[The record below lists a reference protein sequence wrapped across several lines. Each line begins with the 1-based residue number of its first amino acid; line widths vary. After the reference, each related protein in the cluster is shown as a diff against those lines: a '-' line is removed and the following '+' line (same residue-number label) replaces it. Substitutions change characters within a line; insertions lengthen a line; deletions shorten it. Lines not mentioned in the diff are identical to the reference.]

1 MDSYNAIIVGS
12 GPAGTF
18 SAYALRGCKVLV
30 LDVGYR
36 PPSHPPLEDN
46 LYSLRQQREDMFH
59 ELIGDDFESLHNLH
73 RKNISLKLKS
83 PFMSYV
89 ARNQDQ
95 LSPLASGTFE
105 STMSFAL
112 GGLANAWGAG
122 VYRFDDRDLHDFP
135 IVAADLEPYYN
146 ELTEHIGISGANDDL
161 VPYFGRD
168 PALLPPMRMTRLAAD
183 LLERF
188 NRNQPWFKRAGIT
201 IGRPRLAVLT
211 QPHNG
216 RNSYTYDNLE
226 FFRPYHPAIY
236 NPVFTLDDLVA
247 RGQVELQT
255 GWLVTSYREHPENI
269 EVIARHV
276 ETAEQRSFH
285 AKCLV
290 LAAGALNTAKIVLQ
304 ANADFDARL
313 PILDNSMVC
322 IPLFRLDRIGAAL
335 DTHDGAMAQLNM
347 VYDPGPGA
355 DLLQASIYG
364 TTGPL
369 RSDILFQLPLTIS
382 ANAQWT
388 KLLAP
393 AMTLLM
399 LFGPGK
405 RNASNYLR
413 LTPAGALNVEYQW
426 TSTGLPERRIIRAF
440 RKIGF
445 LSHTALCQYPKMGS
459 SIHYAGTLPMKK
471 EPRLYETDVDGRLYG
486 TRRVYV
492 ADGACFT
499 ALPAKNLTLT
509 IMANAMRIATRL
521 RRDFE

>member
-1 MDSYNAIIVGS
+1 MDLYNAIIIGS

-36 PPSHPPLEDN
+36 PPALPQLEEN
-46 LYSLRQQREDMFH
+46 LYALRQQREDMFH
-59 ELIGDDFESLHNLH
+59 ELIGEDFESLHNLH
-73 RKNISLKLKS
+73 QRNISLKLKS

-89 ARNQDQ
+89 ARNQER
-95 LSPLASGTFE
+95 LSPLSSDTFE

-122 VYRFDDRDLHDFP
+122 VYRFDDRDLDHFP
-135 IVAADLEPYYN
+135 IAATDLEPYYN

-161 VPYFGRD
+161 APHFGHDRG
-168 PALLPPMRMTRLAAD
+168 LLPPLRMTRLAAD
-183 LLERF
+183 LLDRF
-188 NRNQPWFKRAGIT
+188 ARKRAWFQQAGIT
-201 IGRPRLAVLT
+201 LGRPRLAVLT
-211 QPHNG
+211 QPHHG
-216 RNSYTYDNLE
+216 RCPYNYDNLE
-226 FFRPYHPAIY
+226 FFRPYNPAIY
-236 NPVFTLDDLVA
+236 NPVYTLDDLVA
-247 RGQVELQT
+247 SGQIELQT
-255 GWLVTSYREHPENI
+255 GWLAISYMEHPEYI
-269 EVIARHV
+269 EVTARSV
-276 ETAEQRSFH
+276 DTGEERSFH
-285 AKCLV
+285 AKRLI
-290 LAAGALNTAKIVLQ
+290 LAAGALNSAKIVLQ
-304 ANADFDARL
+304 SNADFDSRL

-322 IPLFRLDRIGAAL
+322 IPLFRLGRIGAAL
-335 DTHDGAMAQLNM
+335 DVHDGAMAQLNM

-369 RSDILFQLPLTIS
+369 RSDVLFQLPLSIS
-382 ANAQWT
+382 ANVRFT
-388 KLLAP
+388 KYLAP

-399 LFGPGK
+399 LFGPGE
-405 RNASNYLR
+405 RNPANYLR
-413 LTPAGALNVEYQW
+413 LTSEGELYVAYHWKSSGV
-426 TSTGLPERRIIRAF
+426 PERKIIRAF

-445 LSHTALCQYPKMGS
+445 LSHSALCQYPKMGS

-471 EPRLYETDVDGRLYG
+471 DPGRYETAVDGRLSG
-486 TRRVYV
+486 TKRVYV
-492 ADGACFT
+492 TDGACFT